1 VNIGEGKIMNKIIV
15 TCIVMTYVSASI
27 YAMEKT
33 ARADCIIVDHN
44 NAQEN
49 ITVVIKEKPSVIGI
63 FGSTPRYSE
72 FEKYI
77 TVLKKEYA
85 ALLAHYKR
93 GKVLKGVA
101 GPVKKFI
108 RSLAKY
114 PEYLE
119 KFEAHL
125 NGAYPVDLM
134 PLFFAAG
141 FDHKVLKDNIGV
153 LLRTING
160 ACAEFH
166 RRYSKNNGQLGP
178 LYYVHLFVPSYFADV
193 PQLKD
198 NPQHLHAFLKASAN
212 FYKGMYDNVACES
225 PLKMC
230 LLIPKTDHF
239 LTMFSHGTV
248 TDKTVKFTINTDVV
262 DKEIIKVVGSDN
274 GFMLLNVNGKELV
287 PMCEQL
293 IKKGVEKQMGVEI
306 PITDKTG
313 YQRITSFTKRV
324 LRPGLNPDTKDSY
337 KTSPL
342 FNEQLLVYVENTFKE
357 VAHV

>member
-1 VNIGEGKIMNKIIV
+1 MS
-15 TCIVMTYVSASI
+15 YLSAGI

-33 ARADCIIVDHN
+33 ARADCIVVDHN
-44 NAQEN
+44 NEQES
-49 ITVVIKEKPSVIGI
+49 ITAVIKEKPSVIGI

-93 GKVLKGVA
+93 SKAFKGVA
-101 GPVKKFI
+101 GPVKSFM

-114 PEYLE
+114 PGYLE

-125 NGAYPVDLM
+125 NGASPADLM

-141 FDHKVLKDNIGV
+141 FDHKVLKDNICI
-153 LLRTING
+153 LLRTVNG
-160 ACAEFH
+160 AGAEFH
-166 RRYSKNNGQLGP
+166 RRYSKNNTQLGP

-193 PQLKD
+193 SYLKD
-198 NPQHLHAFLKASAN
+198 NPHILHAFLKASAN
-212 FYKGMYDNVACES
+212 FYKVMYDNVACET

-262 DKEIIKVVGSDN
+262 DKEIIKVIGSDN

-313 YQRITSFTKRV
+313 YHRITSFTKRI
-324 LRPGLNPDTKDSY
+324 LRPGFNPDKKDSY
-337 KTSPL
+337 KNSPL
-342 FNEQLLVYVENTFKE
+342 FNEQLLAYIESTFKE